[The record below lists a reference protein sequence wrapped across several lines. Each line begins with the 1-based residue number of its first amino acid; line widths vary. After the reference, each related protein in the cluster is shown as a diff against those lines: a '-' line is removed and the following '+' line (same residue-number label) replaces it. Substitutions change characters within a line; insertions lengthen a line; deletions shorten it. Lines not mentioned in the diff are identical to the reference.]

1 MLDFYLCEYND
12 YLNCG
17 SGYFFPFQRFMR
29 QLCVYVLLC
38 LVNVIVQNLYG
49 YERAIRFSVLSQGG
63 KVTNSTKSLVSDKK
77 RHDEKHALMHTK
89 TACTARAQSSS
100 TYTTNGSRAHTI
112 NHFFSVLF
120 FSQTNR
126 MHITKSIHIQS
137 AIIWLYTIVNGAQRL
152 CESVFICTELDR
164 QIFMQRVKPEE
175 LECVTLRFIRFTFFF
190 FFIFF
195 CLFFSSTL
203 FS

>member
-1 MLDFYLCEYND
+1 MRFWLF
-12 YLNCG
+12 
-17 SGYFFPFQRFMR
+17 FFPST
-29 QLCVYVLLC
+29 LCDSCVYTLLC

-112 NHFFSVLF
+112 NHFFSVLLF
-120 FSQTNR
+120 FSRTDR

-164 QIFMQRVKPEE
+164 
-175 LECVTLRFIRFTFFF
+175 
-190 FFIFF
+190 
-195 CLFFSSTL
+195 
-203 FS
+203 